1 GGGGGA
7 GGGGGGRGGPRRGRA
22 VWAGAAYGGAG
33 VRPGASA
40 GAAADSAADSAAPEV
55 GRRREPPLR
64 SRRRVRPERNR
75 AGWVVPAGGLAEG
88 VSGAGAAALGAQ
100 PALPERHARLVPR
113 ALSAFPSRAAR
124 QLGAAGR
131 ADRGGHRRFSSR

>member
-1 GGGGGA
+1 MLFLSA
-7 GGGGGGRGGPRRGRA
+7 R
-22 VWAGAAYGGAG
+22 AAYRVDG
-33 VRPGASA
+33 VPPGASA

-100 PALPERHARLVPR
+100 PARPEGHARLVPR
-113 ALSAFPSRAAR
+113 ALSAFPSPAAR
-124 QLGAAGR
+124 QRAAG
-131 ADRGGHRRFSSR
+131 ADRGDHRRFSSRKSASWPTRSPIPS